1 MLLLVLL
8 AIPVVYTG
16 LRWFHTMSRVRAW
29 TAVIARSILI
39 ALIAGILAG
48 AAAVQR
54 TDRLAVIAVVDVSD
68 SMRTFASEFG
78 EMGPG
83 PAGTTRQWP
92 VAIRE
97 WLERASAKRGPDD
110 LLGVVAFDGAAIAV
124 ATPTV
129 APLTGVSV
137 DYQIAQGT
145 DIAGAL
151 RFAEALFPPDASRR
165 LILASDGDETTGD
178 ALRAAEQLGGGVAI
192 DVLPVSY
199 RVEHEVMVER
209 VDVPPQASQGATV
222 TVRVVLNATNATS
235 GRLDLLYEGEP
246 IDINGTQRGKGRD
259 VRLHAGRNVIPIDVE
274 LSDAVVHRFEPV
286 FTPDDPADD
295 RIASNNR
302 AETFTVTPGDGSV
315 LIVDGTHTGA
325 RSALYR
331 TLRDNGIRVEIT
343 EPLALPNNLLAL
355 QAYDLIILDDVPA
368 EDIERPTQG
377 LLADYVQKLGGG
389 LVMAGGP
396 DSFGA
401 GGWNGTPI
409 EPILPVKLDLPEEII
424 TPSAAIVFVLDSS
437 GSMAQKVLGGSKSQQ
452 QIANESAALAIA
464 TLDKTD
470 LISVIAFESNY
481 QIVVP
486 LSRNT
491 DPERAAA
498 RVRSIS
504 PGGGT
509 NLYPALAAAGQ
520 MLRTTDA
527 TVKHVIV
534 LSDGQSQGEPVE
546 GVQIAQQMRDDG
558 ITISAIAVG
567 DGADFDTLGRLAQA
581 GGGAFYPV
589 YDPNTLPR
597 VFVKEIRV
605 VRRPLIR
612 ESPFTPVD
620 LGSGSPLI
628 AGMPGDYPPLRGIV
642 LTQRRDDPKITYA
655 LATPKGEPLL
665 AHWFVGRGQVAAFT
679 SGAHYW
685 ARDWISER
693 WPGYA
698 KMWTQ
703 IARGV
708 ARPSS
713 GRNYELTTEID
724 ADEMVIRLDAFD
736 ESGKPRDMLSI
747 DGTVYLPDGGETDV
761 RLAQVG
767 PGTYEARVPATLRG
781 NYVVALLPRQGE
793 QLLAPVVG
801 GTSRA
806 VGPEF
811 RRLQSNVGLL
821 RDIASAT
828 GGRVL
833 SLDTPETSEL
843 FDRSDTTPARAA
855 APLWPKLL
863 AMCFFVFLLDVAT
876 RRVAWDRLVTREL
889 RQEIA
894 SKAAHVAKARSERAA
909 QTVAGLKGA
918 EVRKAAP
925 RREGPPPPPPP
936 LRRFTRTTPAAP
948 PAMPGA
954 SAESEAARSEEF
966 ERRRAALRKQALS
979 EIAGTGNKG
988 AAPGG
993 PGKSADRPAEKEDD
1007 SETTAGLL
1015 AAKRRLRAKFEEEAE
1030 EGDDEA
1036 RDRS

>member
-29 TAVIARSILI
+29 TAVIARSVLI

-48 AAAVQR
+48 AAAVQH

-78 EMGPG
+78 DMGPG
-83 PAGTTRQWP
+83 PGGATRPWT
-92 VAIRE
+92 VAIRQ
-97 WLERASAKRGPDD
+97 WLEQASAKRGPDD
-110 LLGVVAFDGAAIAV
+110 LLGVVAFDGSAIAV
-124 ATPTV
+124 ATPTS
-129 APLTGVSV
+129 APLHDVSV
-137 DYQIAQGT
+137 DYHISQGT
-145 DIAGAL
+145 DIADAL

-165 LILASDGDETTGD
+165 MVLASDGNETTGD
-178 ALRAAEQLGGGVAI
+178 ARRAAEQLGGGVTI

-199 RVEHEVMVER
+199 HVEHEVMIER
-209 VDVPPQASQGATV
+209 VDVPPQASQGATI
-222 TVRVVLNATNATS
+222 TVRVVLNSTDDTT

-246 IDINGTQRGKGRD
+246 IDINGDQPGKGRT
-259 VRLHAGRNVIPIDVE
+259 VHLHEGRNVVPIDVE

-286 FTPDDPADD
+286 FTPLDPASDH
-295 RIASNNR
+295 IASNNR

-315 LIVDGTHTGA
+315 LIVDGTGTGEK
-325 RSALYR
+325 SALYR
-331 TLRDNGIRVEIT
+331 TLRENGIRVETID
-343 EPLALPNNLLAL
+343 PLALPNNLLAL
-355 QAYDLIILDDVPA
+355 QAYDLIMLDNVPA
-368 EDIERPTQG
+368 EDVERPIQS

-389 LVMAGGP
+389 LVMIGGP

-401 GGWNGTPI
+401 GGWNGTPL
-409 EPILPVKLDLPEEII
+409 EPILPVRLDLPEEII
-424 TPSAAIVFVLDSS
+424 TPSAAIVFVLDAS
-437 GSMAQKVLGGSKSQQ
+437 GSMAQKVLGGARSQQ
-452 QIANESAALAIA
+452 EIANESAALAIA

-470 LISVIAFESNY
+470 LVGVIAFESNF
-481 QIVVP
+481 QVVVP
-486 LSRNT
+486 LERNT
-491 DPERAAA
+491 DPQRTAA

-509 NLYPALAAAGQ
+509 NLYPALAAAGR
-520 MLRTTDA
+520 MLRETDA

-534 LSDGQSQGEPVE
+534 LSDGQSQGDPEE
-546 GVQIAQQMRDDG
+546 GVRIAQRMHDEG
-558 ITISAIAVG
+558 ITLSSIAVG
-567 DGADFDTLGRLAQA
+567 DAADFNTLGRLAQA

-612 ESPFTPVD
+612 ESPFVPVN
-620 LGSGSPLI
+620 LKSGSPLV
-628 AGMPGDYPPLRGIV
+628 AGMPTPYPPLRGIV
-642 LTQRRDDPKITYA
+642 LTRRRDDPKITYA

-685 ARDWISER
+685 ARDWLSER

-698 KMWTQ
+698 KLWTQ

-708 ARPSS
+708 ARPSF

-724 ADEMVIRLDAFD
+724 GDEMVVRLDAFD
-736 ESGKPRDMLSI
+736 ENGKPRDMLSV
-747 DGTVYLPDGGETDV
+747 DGTVYLPDGSEKDV
-761 RLAQVG
+761 RLGQVG
-767 PGTYEARVPATLRG
+767 PGTYEARVPASLRG

-793 QLLAPVVG
+793 HQLAPVVG

-811 RRLQSNVGLL
+811 RRLHSNVSLL
-821 RDIASAT
+821 RDVAATT

-833 SLDTPETSEL
+833 SLDSPETADL
-843 FDRSDTTPARAA
+843 FDRADTTPARASS
-855 APLWPKLL
+855 PLWPKLL
-863 AMCFFVFLLDVAT
+863 AWCFAVFLLDVAT
-876 RRVAWDRLVTREL
+876 RRIAWDRLVTREL

-894 SKAAHVAKARSERAA
+894 SKAAGVARARSERAA

-918 EVRKAAP
+918 EVKKSAP

-936 LRRFTRTTPAAP
+936 LRRYTRTTTATPQQTAP
-948 PAMPGA
+948 TQ
-954 SAESEAARSEEF
+954 AEQARSEEL

-979 EIAGTGNKG
+979 ELAGAGTKG
-988 AAPGG
+988 DASESPSKAPDH
-993 PGKSADRPAEKEDD
+993 SSDKESE

-1015 AAKRRLRAKFEEEAE
+1015 AAKRRLRAKYEEDAGQGE
-1030 EGDDEA
+1030 E
-1036 RDRS
+1036 